1 MGVTLLPGVDRD
13 AHFQEGPKV
22 DTWRDRAGCHWSH
35 FGLYQ
40 GPCPP
45 HPQRSES
52 QGGVPGA
59 HVPIRKAKP
68 ASIPSL
74 FCSVSRLCGVAV
86 SQIISP
92 REPRPVRRLN
102 WGGREAGGDL
112 ALPHQ
117 GGASTGAARRAP
129 KPPHLEEVGH
139 HVDVGARGRHEHA
152 ESEAGIDLLQVLL
165 GGGRA
170 AGEGAAGEV
179 GAAPPP
185 KPPHETQAQLLTCG
199 RT

>member
-1 MGVTLLPGVDRD
+1 MPGGT
-13 AHFQEGPKV
+13 EP
-22 DTWRDRAGCHWSH
+22 GCHWSH
-35 FGLYQ
+35 FRLCR

-45 HPQRSES
+45 IPRAQSPTGP
-52 QGGVPGA
+52 GGVPGA
-59 HVPIRKAKP
+59 HVPVRKAKP

-102 WGGREAGGDL
+102 WGARGRWGPSVASPGR
-112 ALPHQ
+112 HRQ
-117 GGASTGAARRAP
+117 GAASTGTARHAP
-129 KPPHLEEVGH
+129 KSPHLEEVGH

-170 AGEGAAGEV
+170 VGEGMAVRPAR
-179 GAAPPP
+179 PPGLP
-185 KPPHETQAQLLTCG
+185 RTQAQLLTCG